1 MKWKFLVAG
10 NLALHMLSGY
20 AAEVNSTPSAQTET
34 WTETDTVM
42 ANLKKNYPA
51 TSFSE
56 IKDTPIQGI
65 YQVELGKNIV
75 YVEKSGR
82 YFLFGRMFD
91 MLEQKDLT
99 GDVRSD
105 ESKLKF
111 ADLPLKDAIKVK
123 KGNGKRVFAV
133 FTDPDCPFCKQL
145 ESTVS
150 RMDDYT
156 MYLFLYPIASLHPNA
171 PEVAESIWCQSN
183 PAKAFQDYVLDG
195 VKPEHKSCTNPIQR
209 NMVFADKYGISGTPT
224 LVHSNGAVA
233 PGAMPRQ
240 DLETWL
246 GSNK

>member
-1 MKWKFLVAG
+1 MKWKIFVAG
-10 NLALHMLSGY
+10 LALHIITGY
-20 AAEVNSTPSAQTET
+20 AADANSLASSEAEA
-34 WTETDTVM
+34 WTETDTV
-42 ANLKKNYPA
+42 AGNLKKNYPA
-51 TSFSE
+51 TSFSD
-56 IKDTPIQGI
+56 IKKTPIEGI
-65 YQVELGKNIV
+65 YQVGLGRNIV

-99 GDVRSD
+99 GDVSSD

-171 PEVAESIWCQSN
+171 PEVAESIWCHSN
-183 PAKAFQDYVLDG
+183 QAKAFQEYVLDG
-195 VKPEHKSCTNPIQR
+195 VKPARKTCNNPIQR
-209 NMVFADKYGISGTPT
+209 NIALADKYGMSGTPT
-224 LVHSNGAVA
+224 LIHSNGAVA

-240 DLETWL
+240 DLESWL